1 MSRAALWRQEANVK
15 ERERQANETFQIA
28 LEEGRSRPQ
37 KGLIPLSNTNTFNL
51 NPMLLGNISKS
62 PYFLKSC
69 SQVKDW
75 TALVDEIYYHV
86 QHMEPWTQGTY
97 SLNDF
102 VRILSF
108 FKSRIHLACS
118 LCVGEININLGNLE
132 ERIV

>member
-51 NPMLLGNISKS
+51 NPMLLGKISKS

-86 QHMEPWTQGTY
+86 QHMEQWTQGTY
-97 SLNDF
+97 LYDDF
-102 VRILSF
+102 VRIISF
-108 FKSRIHLACS
+108 FKSCIHLACF
-118 LCVGEININLGNLE
+118 CV
-132 ERIV
+132 